1 MAKSRTTSAKRKPV
15 WQLSRRGVYGSVA
28 LFLAACTWTFFL
40 GVLVGR
46 GTAPV
51 RFDMEKL
58 GQDLQA
64 LREQVQDQQ
73 ARQLEHYSEAVESK
87 SGLDFYEELKA
98 SKENLAID
106 PDLTRSP
113 PQPTIDT
120 APVEPE
126 GADAAVA
133 PDDIPIKRRL
143 PGLQPKSNVAARKP
157 SPEKKTTTAA
167 PNVPEGAFTLQVA
180 SLRDAKMADEMVSRL
195 RREGYQAV
203 QSGVMIPGKGRWY
216 RVQVGRFSDR
226 QAANATIRALES
238 KGLKP
243 ILVSR

>member
-1 MAKSRTTSAKRKPV
+1 MAKSRTTTAKRKPV
-15 WQLSRRGVYGSVA
+15 WQLSRRGVYGGLA
-28 LFLAACTWTFFL
+28 LFVAACTWTFFL

-64 LREQVQDQQ
+64 LREQVQSQQ

-98 SKENLAID
+98 PKEDLAID

-113 PQPTIDT
+113 PQPTIVT
-120 APVEPE
+120 APAEPE
-126 GADAAVA
+126 NADAAIA

-143 PGLQPKSNVAARKP
+143 PGLQPKSKTVARKP
-157 SPEKKTTTAA
+157 APEKKTTAA
-167 PNVPEGAFTLQVA
+167 PPGPEGTFTLQVA
-180 SLRDAKMADEMVSRL
+180 SLQDAKMADEMVIRL
-195 RREGYQAV
+195 RREGYQAI
-203 QSGVMIPGKGRWY
+203 QTGVTIPGKGRWY
-216 RVQVGRFSDR
+216 RVQVGRFDNR
-226 QAANATIRALES
+226 QAASATMRALES

>member
-1 MAKSRTTSAKRKPV
+1 MAKPRTTTPKRKPV
-15 WQLSRRGVYGSVA
+15 WQLSRRGLFGVIA
-28 LFLAACTWTFFL
+28 LFLAACTWTFFI

-64 LREQVQDQQ
+64 LREQVQDHE
-73 ARQLEHYSEAVESK
+73 ARQLESYSKAIESK
-87 SGLDFYEELKA
+87 SDLNFYEELKA
-98 SKENLAID
+98 AGENLAID
-106 PDLTRSP
+106 PDLTRTP
-113 PQPTIDT
+113 PQPTVVATPD
-120 APVEPE
+120 APK
-126 GADAAVA
+126 DDDVA
-133 PDDIPIKRRL
+133 PAPEEVPIIQRL
-143 PGLQPKSNVAARKP
+143 PGLQPKAKDVARKP
-157 SPEKKTTTAA
+157 APEKKAAATAPTA
-167 PNVPEGAFTLQVA
+167 PEGVFTLQVA

-203 QSGVMIPGKGRWY
+203 QSGVTIPGKGRWY
-216 RVQVGRFSDR
+216 RVQVGRFSNR
-226 QAANATIRALES
+226 QAANATIRALET